1 MGHRPAICSSIL
13 CSNIQGLSV
22 AATISLVLL
31 GCGPEARRA
40 PGAGMD
46 RQQTDPAISGNGQVL
61 AVIED
66 LRGRPT
72 VQLRDLRSDQ
82 PLPLR
87 HLNGQ
92 QPHSSPSLSWNGRY
106 LAVITQ
112 RGNRRLAVIEDR
124 LTGRAHPLRPPGNH
138 DPVRIQLAPDGQRL
152 ALQVA
157 ERGRWRVEVLD
168 LSGMLEPD
176 RPGGLRVTTPE
187 EGP

>member
-1 MGHRPAICSSIL
+1 MGDRPVISSSIRR
-13 CSNIQGLSV
+13 LSV
-22 AATISLVLL
+22 TTALSLLL
-31 GCGPEARRA
+31 IGCGPEARRA
-40 PGAGMD
+40 PGAAAD

-66 LRGRPT
+66 RRGRPT

-124 LTGRAHPLRPPGNH
+124 LTGRAHPVRPPGNH
-138 DPVRIQLAPDGQRL
+138 DPVRVQIAPDGQRL
-152 ALQVA
+152 AMQVA
-157 ERGRWRVEVLD
+157 QRGRWRVEVLD

-187 EGP
+187 ETP